1 MKKNKNK
8 ILEWDGGNETYE
20 TMPISLRI
28 SPHEKKQAEKK
39 CQKKIGDELPN
50 VARIFHFRGETRG

>member
-1 MKKNKNK
+1 MKKINK

-28 SPHEKKQAEKK
+28 SPHKKKITEKSQK
-39 CQKKIGDELPN
+39 KKIGDELPN
-50 VARIFHFRGETRG
+50 VAHIFHFRGETRG